1 MNRKKEMNG
10 RRKKQISGCGRPV
23 VLSVI
28 LRATITIGICL
39 FPQFSTAQEKSAV
52 RRWDF
57 NTPREMRSSANI
69 VDIGIQDGMLVGKTQ
84 YDPHFFLAVPKDG
97 IDAKH
102 YTKMRLRLFSSVA
115 ADAIG
120 IYYRDEGDL
129 WALGAGPK
137 IVAGWN
143 TYEFDLIS
151 QVGWRGGDAGR
162 EEARVW
168 GGPNQT
174 VRQLRIDPG
183 NQADRDLKIEWI
195 ELVAA
200 DRATATAT
208 ANADTPEG
216 SAATIEP
223 VSETVLPKGANWGWK
238 DEGDF
243 AGWQGS
249 NFENL
254 QVLGGVLR
262 GLTKYDSALVV
273 PQPLKFDA
281 RDYSVIEFKIKSDV
295 GGGGEIF
302 FARSGEGFSD
312 QRVVETSI
320 VGDGKWHVYRRNM
333 AGNEQWSGLIEG
345 LRFDPLNPAGAN
357 IAVEYFRLLPPE
369 DGNMIANGTFEIVD
383 TQNAKLPETWRV
395 RQGHAELIARAGGD
409 NALVLSGD
417 AGNSAIIGTGDFE
430 NRSVGLH
437 LLSFDYQSETAGG
450 AQLVVDFHSIYGEKL
465 IPLSIDAPLVPDAK
479 WQTVR
484 QTIVIP
490 ERAARTSLSIKANSI
505 PKVQLDNILLEPLE
519 SPTTPAEA
527 LAKGEPV
534 WQATWLATPDALRQD
549 KAPCQFR
556 KRFLIDD
563 PAQVTSARALLTAD
577 RESRLWVNGT
587 ELPAGPFAEDWK
599 IADVYDIAPFLKKG
613 ANVIGVQS
621 WSQGNSGGV
630 LAEVGISTHDGKT
643 QFFVTDASW
652 ESKAGDLPANWS
664 SADHSPAGWKPPQL
678 IARFPGG
685 PWGATVP
692 YTPLGPVLRLSDANF
707 TFADSA
713 ELGEI
718 KQLSANFTPSE
729 IPGHPITL
737 VVELADLG
745 GRGVSSWTQP
755 LDPSQWKVGNSVKI
769 GPIPIT
775 LPRYATAGKYQI
787 RMSVP
792 YATLSPSADFKP
804 IADIGKSPSLGNALV
819 LPLSLHWKGKV
830 KTPVAKIKYLHDGQV
845 PALEIDGQTHTVMHM
860 MGMNANPSIMRLTR
874 QNGMDLI
881 WLNIAEGFG
890 WKKGGPYDFSELH
903 RLCADLLNQYPQAY
917 LVLNVPLDSVYNPGW
932 KDWNT
937 QNPDELVKDEKGNT
951 RIGGY
956 HGANIQAPSYSSRVW
971 MDDATESWRALIR
984 QIRSSTI
991 GERVIG
997 YVPISGI
1004 SWEWFYWGAQ
1014 SREFVDYSRPA
1025 TQQFQDW
1032 VRAKYGDLAKTNAA
1046 WKRKYAT
1053 YEAIQI
1059 PTKEERLVS
1068 DQLTF
1073 LDPQKSQ
1080 RLIDFREFLSAVVS
1094 ADVLEFCRVVK
1105 EESKGE
1111 SLVGT
1116 YYGYNMQ
1123 VISAYLAQHTG
1134 HMALHKVLQS
1144 PDIDFLM
1151 SPSRY
1156 QDRGIGGGSGFMM
1169 TVDSIKLH
1177 GKYYIDQA
1185 DIRAVNATG
1194 PSGQIGR
1201 LDTLAESAAVLERE
1215 FANSVTSGVAVQWY
1229 DFGNGWISADA
1240 RLMEVVGH
1248 LQKIEADLQKIP
1260 RKTMDSS
1267 HNIAVIVDEKST
1279 FYTGTSSDIHASTV
1293 AAQIDN
1299 LHRSGV
1305 GFDSY
1310 VLDDIEKIPDY
1321 KAYLFLN
1328 TFRITPEQQS
1338 FIDEKLKRDG
1348 KVLTWIF
1355 APGVID
1361 ERTLD
1366 FSRAERIT
1374 GFELGL
1380 KIEALPL
1387 RVQMQP
1393 SDNPIMRFVS
1403 GEGSY
1408 GSDQKEGPVLFA
1420 KNGQSLGQVAGTED
1434 SGLAVKKFADWTSVF
1449 SLAPNLPPSLLRG
1462 IAASAGLPVYNAF
1475 DGDVTYVGDRLFAV
1489 HTYGG
1494 GRRTFT
1500 VPAKDGVVRE
1510 LLHGKEAKI
1519 QNGSFSFELPEKST
1533 SLFLLP

>member
-1 MNRKKEMNG
+1 M
-10 RRKKQISGCGRPV
+10 KKQISGCACPV
-23 VLSVI
+23 FLAAVLRV
-28 LRATITIGICL
+28 TITFGICL
-39 FPQFSTAQEKSAV
+39 LSQFSTAQEKSEV

-57 NTPREMRSSANI
+57 NTPREMLSAANI
-69 VDIGIQDGMLVGKTQ
+69 AGIAIQDGMLVGKTQ
-84 YDPHFFLAVPKDG
+84 YDPYFFLAVPEGG
-97 IDAKH
+97 IDATH

-120 IYYRDEGDL
+120 IYYHDEGDH
-129 WALGAGPK
+129 WALGGGPK
-137 IVAGWN
+137 IAAGWN
-143 TYEFDLIS
+143 TYEFDLNT
-151 QVGWRGGDAGR
+151 QVGWQGGDAGR
-162 EEARVW
+162 DEARVW
-168 GGPNQT
+168 GGPDKT

-183 NQADRDLKIEWI
+183 NQAERDLKIEWI

-200 DRATATAT
+200 DRATPSAGA
-208 ANADTPEG
+208 PGG
-216 SAATIEP
+216 SAPKVEP
-223 VSETVLPKGANWGWK
+223 ASATVLPNGATWRWKG
-238 DEGDF
+238 EGDF
-243 AGWQGS
+243 AGWKGS

-262 GLTKYDSALVV
+262 GLTKYDSALLV

-312 QRVVETSI
+312 QRVVPTSI
-320 VGDGKWHVYRRNM
+320 VGDGKWHVYRHNM
-333 AGNEQWSGLIEG
+333 AEAGQWSGLIEG

-369 DGNMIANGTFEIVD
+369 EGNMINNGSFEIAAP
-383 TQNAKLPETWRV
+383 QNAKLPETWLV
-395 RQGHAELIARAGGD
+395 VQGHAELAERAGGG

-417 AGNSAIIGTGDFE
+417 AGKSATIATGDFE

-437 LLSFDYQSETAGG
+437 QLSFDYQSETAG
-450 AQLVVDFHSIYGEKL
+450 ATQLAMDFHSIYGEKL
-465 IPLSIDAPLVPDAK
+465 APLTIDAPLVPGTK
-479 WQTVR
+479 WQTLR
-484 QTIVIP
+484 QTIAIP
-490 ERAARTSLSIKANSI
+490 ERAARTSLSIKAISI
-505 PKVQLDNILLEPLE
+505 TKMRLDNVSLESLE
-519 SPTTPAEA
+519 SPNLLPEA
-527 LAKGEPV
+527 VPKGEPV
-534 WQATWLATPDALRQD
+534 WQASWLATPDALRQGE
-549 KAPCQFR
+549 APCQFR

-563 PAQVTSARALLTAD
+563 PAQVASARALVTAD
-577 RESRLWVNGT
+577 RVSRLWVNGT

-599 IADVYDIAPFLKKG
+599 IADIYDIAPFLKKG

-621 WSQGNSGGV
+621 WGQGSGGGV
-630 LAEVGISTHDGKT
+630 IAEVGIHTHDGKP

-652 ESKAGDLPANWS
+652 ESKAGDLAANWS
-664 SADHSPAGWKPPQL
+664 SANDPPIDWNAPQL
-678 IARFPGG
+678 IAKFPGG
-685 PWGATVP
+685 PWGATVQ
-692 YTPLGPVLRLSDANF
+692 YTYLGPVLRLSEASF

-713 ELGEI
+713 GLGETR
-718 KQLSANFTPSE
+718 QFSANFTPSQ
-729 IPGHPITL
+729 IPSHPVTL
-737 VVELADLG
+737 VLELAEPG
-745 GRGVSSWTQP
+745 GRGVSFWTQA
-755 LDPSQWKVGNSVKI
+755 LDPSQWKVGHAVKI
-769 GPIPIT
+769 GPIGVA
-775 LPRYATAGKYQI
+775 LPRYAATGEHQV
-787 RMSVP
+787 RLRVP
-792 YATLSPSADFKP
+792 YAALTPAADFKP
-804 IADIGKSPSLGNALV
+804 MDMGNTPALGNALV
-819 LPLSLHWKGKV
+819 LPLSLHLKGKV
-830 KTPVAKIKYLHDGQV
+830 KNPVTKVKYLHDGQV
-845 PALEIDGQTHTVMHM
+845 PALEIDGQTRTVMHM

-881 WLNIAEGFG
+881 WLNIAQGFG
-890 WKKGGPYDFSELH
+890 WKKGGPYDFSELD

-917 LVLNVPLDSVYNPGW
+917 LVLNVPVDSVYNPGW
-932 KDWNT
+932 KDWNA
-937 QNPDELVKDEKGNT
+937 QNPGELVRDDQGNT
-951 RIGGY
+951 HIGGY

-971 MDDATESWRALIR
+971 MDDATDSWRALIR
-984 QIRSSTI
+984 HIRSSTI

-1025 TQQFQDW
+1025 TQQFQHW
-1032 VRAKYGDLAKTNAA
+1032 LRARYGDLATTNAA
-1046 WKRKYAT
+1046 WKSTYAKF
-1053 YEAIQI
+1053 EEIQI
-1059 PTKEERLVS
+1059 PTKEDRLAS
-1068 DQLTF
+1068 DRFTF

-1080 RLIDFREFLSAVVS
+1080 RLIDFHEFFSAVVS
-1094 ADVLEFCRVVK
+1094 ADILEFCRIVK

-1144 PDIDFLM
+1144 PDMDFLM

-1185 DIRAVNATG
+1185 DIRTVNASG
-1194 PSGQIGR
+1194 PGGQIGR
-1201 LDTLAESAAVLERE
+1201 LGTVTESAAVLERE
-1215 FANSVTSGVAVQWY
+1215 FANAVTSGVAIQWY

-1248 LQKIEADLQKIP
+1248 LQKIEADLQKIQ
-1260 RKTMDSS
+1260 RKTMDKH

-1279 FYTGTSSDIHASTV
+1279 FYTATSSDIHASTV

-1310 VLDDIEKIPDY
+1310 VLDDLEKIPDY

-1328 TFRITPEQQS
+1328 TFRITPAQQS
-1338 FIDEKLKRDG
+1338 FIDEKLKRG
-1348 KVLTWIF
+1348 HKVLTWIF

-1361 ERTLD
+1361 EKTLD

-1374 GFELGL
+1374 GFELGV
-1380 KIEALPL
+1380 KNQALPL

-1393 SDNPIMRFVS
+1393 SDHPVMRFVS
-1403 GEGSY
+1403 GEASY
-1408 GSDQKEGPVLFA
+1408 GSAQIEGPVLFA
-1420 KNGQSLGQVAGTED
+1420 KNGQSLGKVEGTQD

-1449 SLAPNLPPSLLRG
+1449 SLAPNLPPNLLRG
-1462 IAASAGLPVYNAF
+1462 IAVSAGLPVYNAF

-1489 HTYGG
+1489 HSYGG

-1500 VPAKDGVVRE
+1500 VPVKSGVVRE
-1510 LLHGKEAKI
+1510 LLHGKEASI
-1519 QNGSFSFELPEKST
+1519 HNGSFSFELPEKST